1 MNFYSRLI
9 IISRLSNECRI
20 YFLTI
25 MYICAKGADKTFV
38 QSIRTLLKQRTVRGP
53 SCILHLRIPIFDNY
67 PWIAFRAVYKS
78 QLC

>member
-9 IISRLSNECRI
+9 IISRLSNEYRI

-38 QSIRTLLKQRTVRGP
+38 QSIRTLLKQRTVRGR